1 MSITLN
7 LKKKKKKR
15 KEQADDYM
23 ECMDMKAGQ

>member
-7 LKKKKKKR
+7 LKKKKKR